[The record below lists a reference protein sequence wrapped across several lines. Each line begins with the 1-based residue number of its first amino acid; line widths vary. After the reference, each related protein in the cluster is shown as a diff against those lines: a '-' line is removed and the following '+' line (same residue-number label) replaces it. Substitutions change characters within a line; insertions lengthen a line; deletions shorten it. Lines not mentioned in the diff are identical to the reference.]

1 VVHRGTRFLQF
12 RQRAEALL
20 IFLGSFA
27 LAAFAVRFRD
37 SIELTLWS
45 IGPLAYPLA
54 IAVMAVVASAPFSV
68 TDALAIM
75 NGVIFGPVWGSI
87 INAVGIVLAA
97 MFGYLL
103 ARRTCTL
110 LNIQRQIERL
120 PGWAR
125 RFPVGSPMFLIS
137 VRVIPGLGGT
147 VATQSAAAFRVP
159 LFRHVWTMSAIA
171 IPICTLLAIFGNDAA
186 NFVHNQVTV
195 PVRHYYERARQH
207 LPHLHGDP
215 QPPETQH

>member
-1 VVHRGTRFLQF
+1 M
-12 RQRAEALL
+12 AL
-20 IFLGSFA
+20 
-27 LAAFAVRFRD
+27 
-37 SIELTLWS
+37 
-45 IGPLAYPLA
+45 
-54 IAVMAVVASAPFSV
+54 VASAPFSV

-87 INAVGIVLAA
+87 VNAFGIVLAA
-97 MFGYLL
+97 VIGFML

-110 LNIQRQIERL
+110 LNIQQQIEKL

-171 IPICTLLAIFGNDAA
+171 IPICTILAIFGNQAA
-186 NFVHNQVTV
+186 DFVHDRVTV
-195 PVRHYYERARQH
+195 PMHRYYERARQH
-207 LPHLHGDP
+207 LPHLQHSEET
-215 QPPETQH
+215 PETLEH

>member
-1 VVHRGTRFLQF
+1 MRK
-12 RQRAEALL
+12 AEACF
-20 IFLGSFA
+20 IFLGSFV
-27 LAAFAVRFRD
+27 LAALVVRFRD
-37 SIELTLWS
+37 SIELLLWT

-54 IAVMAVVASAPFSV
+54 IAVMAIVAAAPFSV

-75 NGVIFGPVWGSI
+75 NGVIFGPLWGSI

-97 MFGYLL
+97 MMGYLL

-110 LNIQRQIERL
+110 LNIQQQIERL
-120 PGWAR
+120 PHWAR

-159 LFRHVWTMSAIA
+159 LFRHVWTMSVIA
-171 IPICTLLAIFGNDAA
+171 IPICTILAIFGSDTAE
-186 NFVHNQVTV
+186 FVHNRVTV
-195 PVRHYYERARQH
+195 PVRHYYERARAH
-207 LPHLHGDP
+207 LPHIHHDD
-215 QPPETQH
+215 QPAGNTEH

>member
-1 VVHRGTRFLQF
+1 MFDFL
-12 RQRAEALL
+12 RKAEACF
-20 IFLGSFA
+20 IFLGSFV
-27 LAAFAVRFRD
+27 LAALVVRFREP
-37 SIELTLWS
+37 IESLLWT
-45 IGPLAYPLA
+45 IGPLAFPLA

-87 INAVGIVLAA
+87 INAIGIVLAA
-97 MFGYLL
+97 IIGYML

-110 LNIQRQIERL
+110 LNIQQQIEKL
-120 PGWAR
+120 PRWAR
-125 RFPVGSPMFLIS
+125 RFPVGSPMFLIT
-137 VRVIPGLGGT
+137 VRIIPGLGGT

-171 IPICTLLAIFGNDAA
+171 IPICTILAIFGNDAA
-186 NFVHNQVTV
+186 DFVHNRVTV

-207 LPHLHGDP
+207 LPHLHHEEHPAGSS
-215 QPPETQH
+215 QH